1 VVRCR
6 ASGTNVSG
14 FLWYGRNPIL
24 LVDRLMVEP
33 LTFLQDRRGR
43 SSRSTSPAWPASSYC
58 ALELADCQ
66 LEHRRHLND
75 LLPSPAYASANAGG
89 ARPRDG

>member
-14 FLWYGRNPIL
+14 FLWYGRNLIP

-33 LTFLQDRRGR
+33 LTFLQDHR
-43 SSRSTSPAWPASSYC
+43 SSLIRPTSPAWPAPSYC

-66 LEHRRHLND
+66 LEHLRHLD
-75 LLPSPAYASANAGG
+75 DRLPSPAYATANAGG
-89 ARPRDG
+89 ARPKDG